1 MHDCISQPLC
11 IQASVSILCV
21 GSAGSQDQACAIQ
34 ILAGCIRVCDSVTLL
49 QRAVEWGTHV
59 SEALRKSAAA
69 AAAYAAASHQQATQ
83 ANGTSSA
90 QPAPSGSAVAAAA
103 PVSAY
108 CVIQAACAAAAELW
122 GRLQQYIDL
131 PAVRREV
138 SSVASKLLQP
148 LLSVLD
154 NSSIP
159 DSSQAAALQLLAAML
174 RCIPSSVRPALS
186 SIDRLLQQL
195 VLRTAASTAGSSLST
210 AGGSVKQQLLAQA
223 AVCAALLPAVAGDAA
238 AWSDAARKL
247 MLSSHDVLDQLLMGL
262 EGRPL
267 DTQYRSY
274 LAVPGATQQQGQRQQ
289 SGEGGWLHSLPW
301 QQHEQ
306 QQGAAQRRQA
316 VPALLLASF
325 GASALQHLVQQPF
338 AVAVPV
344 PGYSLALLAAR
355 LLRFDAAAAVAAGAV
370 PGSSTM
376 YQELLIMQPQL
387 QLAGWQLLHH
397 VVARCGQQLQLQ
409 GLLLRLVRQGL
420 RSVQLAGPAALRQQP
435 AAVRCRMYDTAVL
448 LLQATGLAG
457 ARALAAEAM
466 GCVVLELYG
475 HTAAASATARGQGA
489 TAGQQRPAKRA
500 RKSGGAS
507 GGELGQFDPAA
518 AVAAAGA
525 DEGSRLAIATAA
537 DLQAQA
543 GVLAVLKGLLG
554 AGGQLLP
561 AEVRAHADAVAYHI
575 SASAAQLAVQL
586 GQQPGLSAAAAAAG
600 GALSA
605 LRVAALEALLV
616 SLLVPCSHRP
626 PFLSQAVVLFRQGR
640 SSSDA
645 AVAAVCQ
652 SAAVQLEV
660 LMHPRAAAMG
670 VVRQY
675 AGMDGVPALTKPH
688 MWDVF
693 AAEGPAAAGPAGTPA
708 AAAGGAQA
716 AAAAA
721 GVAGVAGFERGQ
733 SGLLTSPSAAAG
745 DSSLAAAA
753 GSGVVMGFPVT
764 GGNTAAQNQPGQGQ
778 QQQQQPAVCDQR
790 QVAPSGQAPQQHT
803 VVEMQRVQ
811 PQNGGT
817 SADGTAVHVQSGAAA
832 QQAQVQPAV
841 QQQQEQQVLQ
851 SNAQWAPVVQHTLAA
866 PAVAA
871 APGTKATAAPVFE
884 NESSDSEGPLPDIDS
899 GDSSSEGED
908 EMES

>member
-1 MHDCISQPLC
+1 
-11 IQASVSILCV
+11 
-21 GSAGSQDQACAIQ
+21 
-34 ILAGCIRVCDSVTLL
+34 VCDAVTLL
-49 QRAVEWGTHV
+49 QRAVEWGTQV
-59 SEALRKSAAA
+59 SEALRKAAAA
-69 AAAYAAASHQQATQ
+69 AAAYAAASNQQATQ

-90 QPAPSGSAVAAAA
+90 QPAPSGSAVTAAV

-159 DSSQAAALQLLAAML
+159 DSSQAAALQLLAALL

-186 SIDRLLQQL
+186 SIERLLQQL

-247 MLSSHDVLDQLLMGL
+247 MVSSHDVLGQLLMGL

-274 LAVPGATQQQGQRQQ
+274 LATPGATQQQGQQQQ

-301 QQHEQ
+301 QQHEHEQ
-306 QQGAAQRRQA
+306 QQSTAQRHQA

-325 GASALQHLVQQPF
+325 GVSALQHLMQQPF

-409 GLLLRLVRQGL
+409 GLLLRVVRQGL

-457 ARALAAEAM
+457 ARAVAAEAM

-475 HTAAASATARGQGA
+475 RTAAASATARGA
-489 TAGQQRPAKRA
+489 TGGQQRPAKRA

-525 DEGSRLAIATAA
+525 DEGSRLAASTAA

-652 SAAVQLEV
+652 SAAVQVEV
-660 LMHPRAAAMG
+660 LLHPRAAAMG
-670 VVRQY
+670 GVRQY
-675 AGMDGVPALTKPH
+675 AGMDGVPALTKPR

-693 AAEGPAAAGPAGTPA
+693 AAEGPAAAGPAGSPA

-716 AAAAA
+716 AAPA
-721 GVAGVAGFERGQ
+721 GVAGSGGGAGVAGMNGVERGQ

-745 DSSLAAAA
+745 GSSLAAAA

-764 GGNTAAQNQPGQGQ
+764 GGNTAAQNQQGQGQ
-778 QQQQQPAVCDQR
+778 QQQQQQQQPAVQ
-790 QVAPSGQAPQQHT
+790 PPQQHT
-803 VVEMQRVQ
+803 AVEMQPVQ
-811 PQNGGT
+811 RQNGGT
-817 SADGTAVHVQSGAAA
+817 SADDAAVHVQSGAAA

-851 SNAQWAPVVQHTLAA
+851 SNAQWAPVVQQQHALAA

-871 APGTKATAAPVFE
+871 ARGTKATAAPVFE

-899 GDSSSEGED
+899 GDSSSED